1 MLGVWH
7 IAELTGISQVR
18 ALLNRG
24 RRTGGLN
31 DNRAGA
37 RRRVA
42 PGVRGHV
49 VDRICRYLR
58 RVDQNISR
66 ENAVDEC
73 PIRQIVALVVVHDC
87 AKVGVGVANVDCC
100 RIVALDAD
108 RWGSGRP
115 GNRWCGWGADLH

>member
-1 MLGVWH
+1 MYPAIEADVGNKFLRRRETVNITNVSDQAGRRDCANSGNGAQKMLGVWH

-42 PGVRGHV
+42 PGVGCDV
-49 VDRICRYLR
+49 VDRVCRYF
-58 RVDQNISR
+58 
-66 ENAVDEC
+66 
-73 PIRQIVALVVVHDC
+73 
-87 AKVGVGVANVDCC
+87 
-100 RIVALDAD
+100 
-108 RWGSGRP
+108 
-115 GNRWCGWGADLH
+115 